1 MTSSEGPHDGDS
13 SPARSGSDPDSPRP
27 PAGARRPSLAERK
40 AAARERARAE
50 TRRERRTSG
59 RRPVDSPGA
68 AADRDAT
75 GGVSSRAN
83 GNAPANGTAPADAGD
98 QPPAA
103 RGETATSTR
112 SARSGESSG
121 DEPAAAPGE
130 TGTSASSDRGAGRGQ
145 SPVRGEVRAGEPSI
159 ATGGT
164 HTGRQRERGSA
175 RDELGTIDREA
186 SAGSGAGAASQ
197 GSHGSRDKESAA
209 VSGGVT
215 RTNPGSATTT
225 EPDRA
230 PTAHF
235 DLEYTD
241 RAPSPQLKTAVALL
255 SIGALALT
263 AGAILPVS
271 PDANP
276 GYLAWPLLALLALV
290 PAGIVAAAAYSGRH
304 GLAAGLTAGLA
315 ALAPGRLLLDLQFFA
330 NGSKTVRPELYLPD
344 RLLDRS
350 AVGAGFW
357 LLLAGHVLTIAA
369 GIAAG
374 QVARQLNEVA
384 GDDGGR
390 RRWRLVVPLLT
401 IAAGVGLLMAP
412 VISDNPFFPAYSAF
426 EGPGLAL
433 TGYVVIA
440 GALLLAVVLGFGA
453 ASDGVARGT
462 LGGAAAATFA
472 VALPPL
478 VGGLA
483 VGGLHLAWGPVVAVV
498 AMLVVLVLAPLAT
511 PQLAQV
517 ERTDLAGE
525 ARVPSLTLW
534 RTATALL
541 ALLTAVVGVV
551 GALAPQ
557 LDTATATQ
565 SPARWLLLTAA
576 ILVAL
581 PAPFLFAFK
590 TARGILAVLWAGVV
604 LAGTAVLSTAITASQ
619 ATGLTGLD
627 GLGGTISYHL
637 GAGAVFTAIALGL
650 AGLTALAAAITGVVE
665 RDDEG
670 TEGPRPRVLLPV
682 AAAAILS
689 VLAFGTPV
697 FTAPDYPSPGLW
709 SDFDTPSWGLLT
721 ALLVVLGVL
730 ALSVRSRPGAAAA
743 ALTGAVLV
751 LAVHVAQL
759 PLVGIAGRTP
769 ALGFWFG
776 LAAIVVTA
784 TAAATA
790 AAGGEKTAPV
800 GGLTPPDRAR

>member
-27 PAGARRPSLAERK
+27 PAGHRRPSLAERK
-40 AAARERARAE
+40 AAARERARVE
-50 TRRERRTSG
+50 TRRERRASG
-59 RRPVDSPGA
+59 RKPADGSGP
-68 AADRDAT
+68 AADLDAA

-83 GNAPANGTAPADAGD
+83 GNAPANGTP
-98 QPPAA
+98 
-103 RGETATSTR
+103 TA
-112 SARSGESSG
+112 
-121 DEPAAAPGE
+121 EPRIAQ
-130 TGTSASSDRGAGRGQ
+130 RGAGLDRGDTGE
-145 SPVRGEVRAGEPSI
+145 SRGASGEHAPSNTSAGRARGAGHRGASS
-159 ATGGT
+159 AHGG
-164 HTGRQRERGSA
+164 GGASGGG
-175 RDELGTIDREA
+175 RDETE
-186 SAGSGAGAASQ
+186 AASPAQ
-197 GSHGSRDKESAA
+197 SAA
-209 VSGGVT
+209 GSGGVT
-215 RTNPGSATTT
+215 RTKPTGTNSGAATTDPGQT
-225 EPDRA
+225 
-230 PTAHF
+230 PTPHF
-235 DLEYTD
+235 DPDLEYAD
-241 RAPSPQLKTAVALL
+241 RTPSPQLKTAVALL
-255 SIGALALT
+255 VIGALALA

-271 PDANP
+271 PDSNP
-276 GYLAWPLLALLALV
+276 GYLAWPLLAILALV
-290 PAGIVAAAAYSGRH
+290 PAGIGAAAAYSGRH
-304 GLAAGLTAGLA
+304 GLAAGLTVGLA

-357 LLLAGHVLTIAA
+357 LLVAGHVLTIAA

-412 VISDNPFFPAYSAF
+412 VISDNPFFPAHSAF

-498 AMLVVLVLAPLAT
+498 AMFLVLVLAPLAT
-511 PQLAQV
+511 PQITQV

-581 PAPFLFAFK
+581 PAPFLFAYK
-590 TARGILAVLWAGVV
+590 SARGILAVIWAAVV

-637 GAGAVFTAIALGL
+637 GAGAVFTTIALGL
-650 AGLTALAAAITGVVE
+650 AGLTALAAAVTGVVE

-682 AAAAILS
+682 AVAAILS

-697 FTAPDYPSPGLW
+697 FAAPGYSAPGLW

-790 AAGGEKTAPV
+790 AAGGEKTASV

>member
-1 MTSSEGPHDGDS
+1 MSDLLASRPMTSSEGPHDGDS

-27 PAGARRPSLAERK
+27 SAGPRRPSLAERK
-40 AAARERARAE
+40 AAARERARAQ
-50 TRRERRTSG
+50 TRRASG
-59 RRPVDSPGA
+59 CTPAGSPGA
-68 AADRDAT
+68 AADLDAA
-75 GGVSSRAN
+75 GGVSSRAKGDVLAN
-83 GNAPANGTAPADAGD
+83 GPAPANAIDT
-98 QPPAA
+98 
-103 RGETATSTR
+103 
-112 SARSGESSG
+112 
-121 DEPAAAPGE
+121 
-130 TGTSASSDRGAGRGQ
+130 
-145 SPVRGEVRAGEPSI
+145 AGEPGHASVN
-159 ATGGT
+159 
-164 HTGRQRERGSA
+164 RGSVGEA
-175 RDELGTIDREA
+175 ATSRRSRGSRGEA
-186 SAGSGAGAASQ
+186 S
-197 GSHGSRDKESAA
+197 KESAA
-209 VSGGVT
+209 VSDGVT
-215 RTNPGSATTT
+215 RTKPSGAPTT
-225 EPDRA
+225 EPGQA
-230 PTAHF
+230 PRPQF
-235 DLEYTD
+235 DPDLEYVD
-241 RAPSPQLKTAVALL
+241 RTPSPELKTAVVLL
-255 SIGALALT
+255 GIGALALT

-276 GYLAWPLLALLALV
+276 GYLAWPLLTLLALI

-304 GLAAGLTAGLA
+304 GLAAGLTVGLA
-315 ALAPGRLLLDLQFFA
+315 ALALGRLLLDLQFFA
-330 NGSKTVRPELYLPD
+330 NSSKTVRPELYLPD

-357 LLLAGHVLTIAA
+357 LLLAGHALTIAA

-374 QVARQLNEVA
+374 QVARRLNEIA

-401 IAAGVGLLMAP
+401 IAAGIGLLMVP
-412 VISDNPFFPAYSAF
+412 VISDNPFFPAHSAF

-433 TGYVVIA
+433 TGYLVMA
-440 GALLLAVVLGFGA
+440 GALLLAVVLGLGA

-483 VGGLHLAWGPVVAVV
+483 VSGLHLAWGPVVAVV

-511 PQLAQV
+511 PQTAQV
-517 ERTDLAGE
+517 ERTDFAGE

-557 LDTATATQ
+557 LDAATATQ

-576 ILVAL
+576 VLVVL
-581 PAPFLFAFK
+581 PVPFLFAYK

-650 AGLTALAAAITGVVE
+650 AGLMALAAAITGVVE

-682 AAAAILS
+682 AAAAVLS

-743 ALTGAVLV
+743 ALTGAALV

-784 TAAATA
+784 TSAATA
-790 AAGGEKTAPV
+790 AAGREKSSPV

>member
-1 MTSSEGPHDGDS
+1 MRSTGGAEAVSDGVRRIANGSGRDK
-13 SPARSGSDPDSPRP
+13 AEVERSG
-27 PAGARRPSLAERK
+27 
-40 AAARERARAE
+40 
-50 TRRERRTSG
+50 
-59 RRPVDSPGA
+59 
-68 AADRDAT
+68 
-75 GGVSSRAN
+75 
-83 GNAPANGTAPADAGD
+83 
-98 QPPAA
+98 Q
-103 RGETATSTR
+103 
-112 SARSGESSG
+112 
-121 DEPAAAPGE
+121 
-130 TGTSASSDRGAGRGQ
+130 
-145 SPVRGEVRAGEPSI
+145 
-159 ATGGT
+159 
-164 HTGRQRERGSA
+164 
-175 RDELGTIDREA
+175 
-186 SAGSGAGAASQ
+186 
-197 GSHGSRDKESAA
+197 SAA
-209 VSGGVT
+209 GSGGVT
-215 RTNPGSATTT
+215 GTKPAGAGTSSTTT
-225 EPDRA
+225 EADRA
-230 PTAHF
+230 PSPHF

-241 RAPSPQLKTAVALL
+241 RTPSPQLKTAVTLL
-255 SIGALALT
+255 GIGALALT

-271 PDANP
+271 PDASP

-304 GLAAGLTAGLA
+304 GLAAGLTIGLA

-357 LLLAGHVLTIAA
+357 LLVAGHVLTIAA
-369 GIAAG
+369 GIAAA

-412 VISDNPFFPAYSAF
+412 VISDNPFFPAHSAF

-433 TGYVVIA
+433 TGYVVMA

-498 AMLVVLVLAPLAT
+498 AMVLVLVLAPLAT
-511 PQLAQV
+511 PQIAQV

-581 PAPFLFAFK
+581 PAPFLFAYK
-590 TARGILAVLWAGVV
+590 SARGILAVVWAGVV

-627 GLGGTISYHL
+627 SLGGTLSYHL

-650 AGLTALAAAITGVVE
+650 AGLTALAAVVTGVVE

-682 AAAAILS
+682 VAAAILS
-689 VLAFGTPV
+689 VLAFGSPV
-697 FTAPDYPSPGLW
+697 FTAPGYSSPGLW

-759 PLVGIAGRTP
+759 PLAGIAGRSP

-800 GGLTPPDRAR
+800 GGLTPPDRVR

>member
-27 PAGARRPSLAERK
+27 PAGPRRPSLAERK

-50 TRRERRTSG
+50 TRRERRTGG
-59 RRPVDSPGA
+59 RGSAGSPGA
-68 AADRDAT
+68 AAGLDAT

-83 GNAPANGTAPADAGD
+83 GNVPANGTAPADAGD
-98 QPPAA
+98 DPPAA
-103 RGETATSTR
+103 RGEAGA
-112 SARSGESSG
+112 SAG
-121 DEPAAAPGE
+121 
-130 TGTSASSDRGAGRGQ
+130 SARGAGREQ
-145 SPVRGEVRAGEPSI
+145 RTVSGEVRAGEPSI

-164 HTGRQRERGSA
+164 DTARQRERSSA
-175 RDELGTIDREA
+175 HDELGTIDREA
-186 SAGSGAGAASQ
+186 SARSGAGAT
-197 GSHGSRDKESAA
+197 SHGTRRKESAA
-209 VSGGVT
+209 AGGGVT
-215 RTNPGSATTT
+215 RTKPGSATTT
-225 EPDRA
+225 EPDQA
-230 PTAHF
+230 PSPHF
-235 DLEYTD
+235 DLDLEYTD

-412 VISDNPFFPAYSAF
+412 VISDNPFFPAHSAF

-483 VGGLHLAWGPVVAVV
+483 VGGLHLAWGPVVAVA

-511 PQLAQV
+511 PQIAQV

-581 PAPFLFAFK
+581 PTPFLFAYK

-650 AGLTALAAAITGVVE
+650 AGLTALAAAVTGVVE

-790 AAGGEKTAPV
+790 AAEGEKTAPV